1 MLSGEQFK
9 NYFNQDEKILYCKRS
24 QKEINYFRRWPIMKR
39 DFIDT
44 KTYTQAEIQY
54 LIDLG
59 LQIKHDIKAGNY
71 PQLLSNRTLGML
83 FEESS
88 TRTRVSFETAMTQL
102 GGHAQYL
109 APGQIHLGSSESESL
124 GDTAIVLSRLVDILM
139 ARVATHKIIET
150 IANAATVPVLNGMT
164 DYNHPT
170 QEIGDIITMAEHLP
184 AGKKLSDC
192 KVVFVGDATQVC
204 VSLMFVATKM
214 GMQFVQFGPKG
225 YHIKPETLAIGQ
237 KNAELSGGSVLITED
252 AEEAMKDADF
262 VYTDVW
268 YGLYESPL
276 SYDER
281 MAIFYPKYQVNDQ
294 LMAKAAPHAKFMHCL
309 PANRGEEVTDSVLD
323 SKASVAWDEAEN
335 RLTAMRALLVYL
347 MAPTMN
353 YSTETLDHLNDETL
367 KALLINR
374 VDSTK

>member
-1 MLSGEQFK
+1 
-9 NYFNQDEKILYCKRS
+9 
-24 QKEINYFRRWPIMKR
+24 MKR

-44 KTYTQAEIQY
+44 NSYTKKEIQY
-54 LIDLG
+54 LINLG
-59 LQIKHDIKAGNY
+59 LQIKRDIKNGNY
-71 PQLLSNRTLGML
+71 PQLLQHRTLGMI

-124 GDTAIVLSRLVDILM
+124 SDTAIVLSRLVDILM
-139 ARVATHKIIET
+139 ARVAKHSTVEKLAET
-150 IANAATVPVLNGMT
+150 ATVPVLNGMS

-170 QEIGDIITMAEHLP
+170 QEMGDIITMAEHLP
-184 AGKKLSDC
+184 SGKRLSDC

-204 VSLMFVATKM
+204 VSLMFIATKM
-214 GMQFVQFGPKG
+214 GMNFVQFGPKS
-225 YHIKPETLAIGQ
+225 HQIKPNTLEIG
-237 KNAELSGGSVLITED
+237 KRNAELSGGSVEITED
-252 AEEAMKDADF
+252 PDLAMKDADF

-281 MAIFYPKYQVNDQ
+281 MAIFYPKYQVNDA
-294 LMAKAAPHAKFMHCL
+294 LMSKATSHTMFMHCL
-309 PANRGEEVTDSVLD
+309 PANRGEEVTDSVID
-323 SKASVAWDEAEN
+323 SPHSIAWDEAEN

-347 MAPTMN
+347 MIPTMN
-353 YSTETLDHLNDETL
+353 YTKEQLDGLNDPKL
-367 KALLINR
+367 KDMILKM
-374 VDSTK
+374 VDDATN